1 MPHLQMFNHKIRRM
15 DQPFD
20 DTRSKIV
27 LHLNYGW
34 DEKWYWWWFAD
45 NPQELEWRCV
55 GSDIQVK
62 IEGAWTDAIWLGSE
76 KGEWA
81 GIVRTDSYTEAQI
94 QILNGRVHDTCF
106 AIWEMDECESAYG
119 AYHNEYYRTMQAE
132 TPQGR
137 GCKNM
142 PDFTLSQL
150 ETLREKIGKRYLACA
165 ERWVIRR
172 DVDAKYEMEYH
183 AKRLAE
189 IGFDPPEHDFT
200 KPAPLVVPVYHYDG
214 AVFVTDPEISHDD
227 DSNNCECA
235 KCYHSR
241 DNYEDEDSCDCDN
254 CMDNLNHWTHHG
266 RDPTHCNFCKEFA
279 EHLGVEEEEE
289 D

>member
-20 DTRSKIV
+20 DTKNKIV
-27 LHLNYGW
+27 LNLNWGW
-34 DEKWYWWWFAD
+34 DEEWYWWWFAD
-45 NPQELEWRCV
+45 HPSELEWRCV

-76 KGEWA
+76 KAEWA
-81 GIVRTDSYTEAQI
+81 GIMRTGTYTDAQI

-106 AIWEMDECESAYG
+106 AIWEMNELESAYG
-119 AYHNEYYRTMQAE
+119 AYHAEYYRVMTAE
-132 TPQGR
+132 NPDGR

-142 PDFTLSQL
+142 PEFTSAQL
-150 ETLREKIGKRYLACA
+150 ETLREKISKRYLACA
-165 ERWVIRR
+165 ERWFTKH
-172 DVDAKYEMEYH
+172 DADAKSEMAYH

-189 IGFDPPEHDFT
+189 IGFDPPEHGYV
-200 KPAPLVVPVYHYDG
+200 KAEPLVVPVYHYEG
-214 AVFVTDPEISHDD
+214 ATFITDPEDTHNENSH
-227 DSNNCECA
+227 CECA
-235 KCYHSR
+235 KCHHNQQ
-241 DNYEDEDSCDCDN
+241 DYEEDDSCDCDN
-254 CMDNLNHWTHHG
+254 CMDNLEHWHQNG
-266 RDPTHCNFCKEFA
+266 RNPDHCNFCKEFA